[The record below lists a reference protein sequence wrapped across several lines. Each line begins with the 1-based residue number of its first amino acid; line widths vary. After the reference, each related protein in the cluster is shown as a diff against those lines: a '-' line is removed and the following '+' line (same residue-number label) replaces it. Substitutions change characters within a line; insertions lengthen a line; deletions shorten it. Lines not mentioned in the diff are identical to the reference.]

1 MGLPHILKN
10 FDTFVDGSNF
20 IGKIPEVALGKIA
33 EKVEAYRGGGMLGEV
48 DVAMGLD
55 KLEVEIKA
63 GGPVRELISHFG
75 KVGVGATVFRFVGA
89 YQEDVAGGVQAGE
102 LVVRGRMP
110 EIDPG
115 TAKIGEKSEW
125 SHKLT
130 ASYVKWTLGGVKLVE
145 LDWMNAIFVVDGV
158 DRYAEIRAALGWN
171 GL

>member
-1 MGLPHILKN
+1 MGLPRILKN
-10 FDTFVDGSNF
+10 FDTFVDGDNF
-20 IGKIPEVALGKIA
+20 IGQIPEVALGKIA

-48 DVAMGLD
+48 DVSMGLD

-63 GGPVRELISHFG
+63 GGPVRELIAQFG
-75 KVGVGATVFRFVGA
+75 KVGIGATVFRFVGA

-110 EIDPG
+110 EVDPG
-115 TAKIGEKSEW
+115 TAKIGDKSEW
-125 SHKLT
+125 SHKIT
-130 ASYVKWTLGGVKLVE
+130 ASYVKWSLGGAKLLE
-145 LDWMNAIFVVDGV
+145 IDWMNAIFVVDGV